1 MAEGL
6 RFLLDENQRPETAA
20 FLRNLGY
27 DVETA
32 QEAALSAAPDSRIAK
47 HAKKTGRVIITFNYD
62 FADMTQ
68 VFPHDVPGIIRLRV
82 EPQIPEKV
90 NPLLKRLFDRHAP
103 DQIMGH
109 LVTVTPTK
117 IRFRK
122 L

>member
-1 MAEGL
+1 MADGL

-20 FLRNLGY
+20 FLRSLGY
-27 DVETA
+27 DVEPA
-32 QEAALSAAPDSRIAK
+32 QEAALSGDPDSRIAA
-47 HAKKTGRVIITFNYD
+47 HAKKTRRVIITFNYD

-82 EPQIPEKV
+82 EPQIPEIV
-90 NPLLKRLFDRHAP
+90 NTLLEKLLNRHSQN
-103 DQIMGH
+103 QILGH
-109 LVTVTPTK
+109 LVTVTLTK

>member
-1 MAEGL
+1 MTDGL
-6 RFLLDENQRPETAA
+6 RFFLDESQRPETAA
-20 FLRNLGY
+20 FLRSLDY

-32 QEAALSAAPDSRIAK
+32 REASLNGASDSKIAA

-82 EPQIPEKV
+82 EPQIPEVV
-90 NPLLKRLFDRHAP
+90 NAILGGLLNRHSP
-103 DQIMGH
+103 DQINGY
-109 LVTVTPTK
+109 LVTITPTK
-117 IRFRK
+117 IRFRR

>member
-1 MAEGL
+1 MADGL

-20 FLRNLGY
+20 FLRNMGC
-27 DVETA
+27 DVETV
-32 QEAALSAAPDSRIAK
+32 QEAALSGAPDSRIATQ
-47 HAKKTGRVIITFNYD
+47 AKKTGRVIITFNYD

-90 NPLLKRLFDRHAP
+90 NPLLKQLLDRHAP
-103 DQIMGH
+103 GQIMGH

-117 IRFRK
+117 I
-122 L
+122 

>member
-1 MAEGL
+1 MADGL
-6 RFLLDENQRPETAA
+6 RFLLDENQRLETAA

-32 QEAALSAAPDSRIAK
+32 QEAALSAAPDSRIAA

-82 EPQIPEKV
+82 EPQILTHGFALIARCPRKI
-90 NPLLKRLFDRHAP
+90 NQAP
-103 DQIMGH
+103 SRGRAMDSDQN
-109 LVTVTPTK
+109 L
-117 IRFRK
+117 
-122 L
+122 